1 MIIYNVLSDDNVFVN
16 KYNNGKH
23 IQKENLSRITCRAL
37 TDEEE
42 VFIQKMNILHL

>member
-37 TDEEE
+37 TDEE
-42 VFIQKMNILHL
+42 VFVQKMNILHL